1 VNPEEILAFL
11 IPGNDP
17 IQLVF
22 GSVFLILIAATL
34 IGVWRG
40 ATPAS
45 WEKKWN
51 GNGQIGDHADNLDVE
66 HGSVN
71 EISAAVA
78 STGEK
83 LADIMPGILLILGL
97 LGTFLGLGIALNK
110 ASTILLEANAGGGMD
125 NAMANLMGMMEG
137 LGTKFK
143 TSTWGIMA
151 FLLIKAWSARNGYEE
166 RRLRWC
172 VGKMKAAFE
181 YSRQA
186 QLQERQ
192 QTQHALIEALGRIDQ
207 TLVNQWQAQHALLD
221 TQCKLNKHAG
231 ITLVATHKAVQDLQ
245 QALVPEVRTLNA
257 SHEQARDILLETV
270 NNLQQHGLTLSA
282 THSAIQELQQA
293 LIPEVRSLNAS
304 NAQARD
310 ALKETVSNL
319 QQHGLTL
326 GATHTAVQELQQAL
340 VPEVQTLN
348 ASNAQARDALKET
361 VSNLQQHGLTLGATH
376 TAVQELQQALVP
388 EVQTLNASNA
398 LARDALQ
405 ETVSNL
411 QQHGLTLGA
420 THSALQE
427 LQQALV
433 PEVQALKS
441 SSELALDTLRDS
453 ASALQ
458 QSNEGQQ
465 LQLKATRTAQKS
477 LEQIEASLSN
487 LSAISEAA
495 TQMASAASDVGQ
507 SAGELQS
514 VISGFKDGV
523 ADVLGSIKQDL
534 GTTIDQMG
542 NSFTDNMATMS
553 ATMAN
558 ATDGISTAVT
568 DLSSSVSQTMDK
580 MQKSNEDSM
589 EIQKKAQIEFLATSQ
604 NLNMNIGGMTGLV
617 EDLRERI
624 VSGLKAVSESGRR
637 MIAVDSQFKEVTE
650 KAARSA
656 VAIEELVAELQNLQ
670 HSSPLQPVMD
680 AVAGRV
686 DMIGHSLQRLDE
698 HLLALKSAADDER
711 QLQAISQLKGPLE
724 QIVERLEY
732 LDTRLEQLSL
742 DAEEA

>member
-1 VNPEEILAFL
+1 MQRRR
-11 IPGNDP
+11 PGK
-17 IQLVF
+17 
-22 GSVFLILIAATL
+22 
-34 IGVWRG
+34 
-40 ATPAS
+40 
-45 WEKKWN
+45 KKWN
-51 GNGQIGDHADNLDVE
+51 GNGLIGDHADNLDVE

-71 EISAAVA
+71 EISTAVA

-181 YSRQA
+181 YSRRA

-207 TLVNQWQAQHALLD
+207 TLVNQWQTQHALLD

-231 ITLVATHKAVQDLQ
+231 ITSVATHKAVQDLQ
-245 QALVPEVRTLNA
+245 QALVVEVRTLNVSNA
-257 SHEQARDILLETV
+257 QARDTLLETV

-293 LIPEVRSLNAS
+293 LIPEVRS
-304 NAQARD
+304 
-310 ALKETVSNL
+310 
-319 QQHGLTL
+319 
-326 GATHTAVQELQQAL
+326 
-340 VPEVQTLN
+340 LN

-441 SSELALDTLRDS
+441 SSKLAVDMLRDS

-477 LEQIEASLSN
+477 LEQVEASLSN
-487 LSAISEAA
+487 LSAISDAA
-495 TQMASAASDVGQ
+495 TQMARAASDVGR

-523 ADVLGSIKQDL
+523 ADVLGGIKQDL

-558 ATDGISTAVT
+558 ATDGISRAVT

-580 MQKSNEDSM
+580 MKKSNEDSM

-656 VAIEELVAELQNLQ
+656 VAIEELVAELQSLQ

-711 QLQAISQLKGPLE
+711 QLQAISQLQGPLE
-724 QIVERLEY
+724 RIVERLEY

>member
-1 VNPEEILAFL
+1 
-11 IPGNDP
+11 
-17 IQLVF
+17 
-22 GSVFLILIAATL
+22 
-34 IGVWRG
+34 
-40 ATPAS
+40 
-45 WEKKWN
+45 
-51 GNGQIGDHADNLDVE
+51 
-66 HGSVN
+66 
-71 EISAAVA
+71 
-78 STGEK
+78 
-83 LADIMPGILLILGL
+83 M
-97 LGTFLGLGIALNK
+97 
-110 ASTILLEANAGGGMD
+110 
-125 NAMANLMGMMEG
+125 
-137 LGTKFK
+137 
-143 TSTWGIMA
+143 
-151 FLLIKAWSARNGYEE
+151 
-166 RRLRWC
+166 
-172 VGKMKAAFE
+172 
-181 YSRQA
+181 
-186 QLQERQ
+186 
-192 QTQHALIEALGRIDQ
+192 
-207 TLVNQWQAQHALLD
+207 
-221 TQCKLNKHAG
+221 
-231 ITLVATHKAVQDLQ
+231 
-245 QALVPEVRTLNA
+245 
-257 SHEQARDILLETV
+257 
-270 NNLQQHGLTLSA
+270 
-282 THSAIQELQQA
+282 
-293 LIPEVRSLNAS
+293 
-304 NAQARD
+304 
-310 ALKETVSNL
+310 
-319 QQHGLTL
+319 
-326 GATHTAVQELQQAL
+326 
-340 VPEVQTLN
+340 
-348 ASNAQARDALKET
+348 
-361 VSNLQQHGLTLGATH
+361 GATH

-420 THSALQE
+420 THSTLQE

-724 QIVERLEY
+724 RIVERLEY

>member
-1 VNPEEILAFL
+1 MNPEEILAFL

-348 ASNAQARDALKET
+348 AR
-361 VSNLQQHGLTLGATH
+361 
-376 TAVQELQQALVP
+376 
-388 EVQTLNASNA
+388 NA

>member
-1 VNPEEILAFL
+1 MNPEEILAFL

-257 SHEQARDILLETV
+257 SHEQARDTLLETV

-293 LIPEVRSLNAS
+293 LIPEVRS
-304 NAQARD
+304 
-310 ALKETVSNL
+310 
-319 QQHGLTL
+319 
-326 GATHTAVQELQQAL
+326 
-340 VPEVQTLN
+340 LN

-724 QIVERLEY
+724 RIVERLEY

>member
-1 VNPEEILAFL
+1 MNPEEILAFL

-257 SHEQARDILLETV
+257 SHEKARDTLLETV
-270 NNLQQHGLTLSA
+270 NNLQQQGLTLSA

-348 ASNAQARDALKET
+348 ASNALARDALQEA
-361 VSNLQQHGLTLGATH
+361 VSNLQQHGLTLGAT
-376 TAVQELQQALVP
+376 
-388 EVQTLNASNA
+388 
-398 LARDALQ
+398 R
-405 ETVSNL
+405 
-411 QQHGLTLGA
+411 
-420 THSALQE
+420 SALQE

-477 LEQIEASLSN
+477 LEQVEASLSN

-580 MQKSNEDSM
+580 MKKSNEDSM

-711 QLQAISQLKGPLE
+711 QLQAISQLQGPLE
-724 QIVERLEY
+724 RIVERLEY

>member
-78 STGEK
+78 STSEK

-257 SHEQARDILLETV
+257 SHEKARDTLLETV
-270 NNLQQHGLTLSA
+270 NNLQQQGLTLSA

-348 ASNAQARDALKET
+348 ASNALARDALQEA
-361 VSNLQQHGLTLGATH
+361 VSNLQQHGLTLGAT
-376 TAVQELQQALVP
+376 
-388 EVQTLNASNA
+388 
-398 LARDALQ
+398 R
-405 ETVSNL
+405 
-411 QQHGLTLGA
+411 
-420 THSALQE
+420 SALQE

-477 LEQIEASLSN
+477 LEQVEASLSN

-580 MQKSNEDSM
+580 MKKSNEDSM

-711 QLQAISQLKGPLE
+711 QLQAISQLQGPLE
-724 QIVERLEY
+724 RIVERLEY

>member
-1 VNPEEILAFL
+1 MNPEEILAFL

-293 LIPEVRSLNAS
+293 LIPEVRS
-304 NAQARD
+304 
-310 ALKETVSNL
+310 
-319 QQHGLTL
+319 
-326 GATHTAVQELQQAL
+326 
-340 VPEVQTLN
+340 LN

>member
-1 VNPEEILAFL
+1 MNPEEILAFL

-257 SHEQARDILLETV
+257 SHEQARDTLLETV

-348 ASNAQARDALKET
+348 ASNA
-361 VSNLQQHGLTLGATH
+361 
-376 TAVQELQQALVP
+376 
-388 EVQTLNASNA
+388 

-420 THSALQE
+420 THSTLQE

-724 QIVERLEY
+724 RIVERLEY

>member
-1 VNPEEILAFL
+1 MNPEEILAFL

-257 SHEQARDILLETV
+257 SHEQARDTLLETV

-293 LIPEVRSLNAS
+293 LVPEVRS
-304 NAQARD
+304 
-310 ALKETVSNL
+310 
-319 QQHGLTL
+319 
-326 GATHTAVQELQQAL
+326 
-340 VPEVQTLN
+340 LN

-420 THSALQE
+420 THSTLQE

-724 QIVERLEY
+724 RIVERLEY

>member
-1 VNPEEILAFL
+1 MKPEEIIGFL

-17 IQLVF
+17 IQLIF
-22 GSVFLILIAATL
+22 GGVFLILIAATL

-51 GNGQIGDHADNLDVE
+51 GNGQIDDRADNLDVE

-125 NAMANLMGMMEG
+125 SAMANLMGMMEG

-186 QLQERQ
+186 QQQERQ

-207 TLVNQWQAQHALLD
+207 TLISQWQASHALLD

-231 ITLVATHKAVQDLQ
+231 VTLVATHKAVQELQ

-257 SHEQARDILLETV
+257 SHV
-270 NNLQQHGLTLSA
+270 
-282 THSAIQELQQA
+282 
-293 LIPEVRSLNAS
+293 
-304 NAQARD
+304 QARD
-310 ALKETVSNL
+310 ALQETVSNL
-319 QQHGLTL
+319 QQHSLTL
-326 GATHTAVQELQQAL
+326 SATHTAVQELQQAL

-348 ASNAQARDALKET
+348 ASNAQARDALK
-361 VSNLQQHGLTLGATH
+361 
-376 TAVQELQQALVP
+376 
-388 EVQTLNASNA
+388 
-398 LARDALQ
+398 

-477 LEQIEASLSN
+477 LEQVEASLSN

-534 GTTIDQMG
+534 GTAIDQMG

-711 QLQAISQLKGPLE
+711 QLQAISQLQGPLE
-724 QIVERLEY
+724 RIVERLEY

>member
-1 VNPEEILAFL
+1 VKPEEIFAFL
-11 IPGNDP
+11 VPGNDP
-17 IQLVF
+17 IQLLF
-22 GSVFLILIAATL
+22 GGLFLILIAATL

-51 GNGQIGDHADNLDVE
+51 GSSQSDNSTDDLDVE

-143 TSTWGIMA
+143 TSTWGITA
-151 FLLIKAWSARNGYEE
+151 FLLLKAWSAGNGYEE

-181 YSRQA
+181 FSRRA
-186 QLQERQ
+186 QLEERQ
-192 QTQHALIEALGRIDQ
+192 HTQHALIEALGRIDQ
-207 TLVNQWQAQHALLD
+207 TLVSQGQASQALLD
-221 TQCKLNKHAG
+221 TQCKLNKHASV
-231 ITLVATHKAVQDLQ
+231 TLVATHKAIQDLQ
-245 QALVPEVRTLNA
+245 QAMVPELRAMNA
-257 SHEQARDILLETV
+257 SQVQTCDALLETV
-270 NNLQQHGLTLSA
+270 GNLQQHGVTLGQ
-282 THSAIQELQQA
+282 THSAIQA
-293 LIPEVRSLNAS
+293 
-304 NAQARD
+304 
-310 ALKETVSNL
+310 
-319 QQHGLTL
+319 
-326 GATHTAVQELQQAL
+326 LQQAL

-348 ASNAQARDALKET
+348 TSNAQARDALLEV
-361 VSNLQQHGLTLGATH
+361 VSNLQQHGVSLDAAH
-376 TAVQELQQALVP
+376 SAVQALQQALIP
-388 EVQTLNASNA
+388 EVLALKASNE
-398 LARDALQ
+398 Q
-405 ETVSNL
+405 V
-411 QQHGLTLGA
+411 
-420 THSALQE
+420 
-427 LQQALV
+427 
-433 PEVQALKS
+433 
-441 SSELALDTLRDS
+441 LDTLRDS
-453 ASALQ
+453 AATLL

-465 LQLKATRTAQKS
+465 QQLKATQAAQNS
-477 LEQIEASLSN
+477 LEQVAADISN
-487 LSAISEAA
+487 LGAISEAA

-514 VISGFKDGV
+514 VIGGFKDGV
-523 ADVLGSIKQDL
+523 ADVLGSIKHDL

-542 NSFTDNMATMS
+542 NSFTDNMASMS

-568 DLSSSVSQTMDK
+568 NLSASVSETMNK
-580 MQKSNEDSM
+580 MQKSNDDSM
-589 EIQKKAQIEFLATSQ
+589 AIQKNAQIEFLATSE
-604 NLNMNIGGMTGLV
+604 NLNMNIGTMTGLV

-624 VSGLKAVSESGRR
+624 VSGLQAVSESGRR
-637 MIAVDSQFKEVTE
+637 MVSVDSQFKDVTE

-656 VAIEELVAELQNLQ
+656 VAIEELVTELKQLQ
-670 HSSPLQPVMD
+670 HASPLQPVMD
-680 AVAGRV
+680 AIAGRV
-686 DMIGHSLQRLDE
+686 EMIGHSLQRLDE

-711 QLQAISQLKGPLE
+711 QLNAIGQLQGPLE
-724 QIVERLEY
+724 RIVERLET

-742 DAEEA
+742 NAEEA

>member
-1 VNPEEILAFL
+1 MNPEEILAFL

-257 SHEQARDILLETV
+257 SHEQARDTLLETV

-310 ALKETVSNL
+310 ALKETV
-319 QQHGLTL
+319 
-326 GATHTAVQELQQAL
+326 
-340 VPEVQTLN
+340 
-348 ASNAQARDALKET
+348 R
-361 VSNLQQHGLTLGATH
+361 NLQQHGLTLGATH

-420 THSALQE
+420 THSTLQE

-724 QIVERLEY
+724 RIVERLEY

>member
-1 VNPEEILAFL
+1 MNPEEILAFL

-181 YSRQA
+181 CSRQA

-245 QALVPEVRTLNA
+245 KALVPEVRTLNA
-257 SHEQARDILLETV
+257 SHEQARDTLLETV

-348 ASNAQARDALKET
+348 ASNA
-361 VSNLQQHGLTLGATH
+361 
-376 TAVQELQQALVP
+376 
-388 EVQTLNASNA
+388 

-420 THSALQE
+420 THSTLQE

-724 QIVERLEY
+724 RIVERLEY

>member
-1 VNPEEILAFL
+1 MNPEEILAFL

-257 SHEQARDILLETV
+257 SHEQARDTLLETV

-293 LIPEVRSLNAS
+293 LIPEVRS
-304 NAQARD
+304 
-310 ALKETVSNL
+310 
-319 QQHGLTL
+319 
-326 GATHTAVQELQQAL
+326 
-340 VPEVQTLN
+340 LN

-711 QLQAISQLKGPLE
+711 QLQAISQLQGPLE
-724 QIVERLEY
+724 RIVERLEY

>member
-1 VNPEEILAFL
+1 MNPEEILAFL

-22 GSVFLILIAATL
+22 GSAFLILIAATL

-257 SHEQARDILLETV
+257 SHEQARDTLLETV

-293 LIPEVRSLNAS
+293 LIPEVRS
-304 NAQARD
+304 
-310 ALKETVSNL
+310 
-319 QQHGLTL
+319 
-326 GATHTAVQELQQAL
+326 
-340 VPEVQTLN
+340 LN

-711 QLQAISQLKGPLE
+711 QLQAISQLQGPLE
-724 QIVERLEY
+724 RIVERLEY